1 MPALDCM
8 AASPQRVADPNAQ
21 QMADMIRAFWISQI
35 VGTFAQLAIPDHL
48 AGGAL
53 SSGELARL
61 LACHAG
67 ATHRLMRAAVEL
79 GLVASTPDGRF
90 SLTALG
96 EKLRSHVPGS
106 MRDSAIAFTAP
117 GHWLP
122 WGRLSEAVRTG
133 RRQTKETLGAEL
145 FQYYSDCPS
154 EGRAFTGA
162 MSVSSMQVAD
172 EIARVLDTSWAKLV
186 VDVGGASG
194 TLIAALL
201 IKNPTLAG
209 AILDRPEV
217 VARAKVAVAERGLS
231 SRCHVVE
238 GDFFVAVPEA
248 DLYLLKHIIHDWD
261 DEQSVVILSNC
272 ARALRPKGRIVLVE
286 RVMPED
292 DRTSPTS
299 LRDLNMLVLL
309 PGRERTAREYAG
321 LIARAGLRLDRI
333 ISNASA
339 VSIVEAS
346 AA

>member
-1 MPALDCM
+1 MSALHCE
-8 AASPQRVADPNAQ
+8 AASPQRVADPNTQ

-35 VGTFAQLAIPDHL
+35 VGTLAQLGIPDRL

-53 SSGELARL
+53 AAGELARL
-61 LACHAG
+61 IACHDG
-67 ATHRLMRAAVEL
+67 ATHRLMRAAMEL
-79 GLVASTPDGRF
+79 GLVACTRNGRF

-96 EKLRSHVPGS
+96 AKLQSHVPGS
-106 MRDSAIAFTAP
+106 MRDSAIALTAP

-172 EIARVLDTSWAKLV
+172 EIARVLDTSWAKHV

-194 TLIAALL
+194 ALIAALL

-209 AILDRPEV
+209 TILDRPDV

-248 DLYLLKHIIHDWD
+248 DIYLLKHIIHDWD

-286 RVMPED
+286 RVMSED

-299 LRDLNMLVLL
+299 LTDLNMLVLL